1 MKKKVIIIVGIVLVL
16 ILLIVGKKSG
26 WWGNQPK
33 GKEVEVK
40 QITRNSLTQKVSA
53 TGKIQPELEI
63 KISSEV
69 SGEIIELPVVEG
81 QMVEKGDLLVRINPD
96 IYQSVL
102 NRSVASLENIKSSLR
117 QAEANFKENEA
128 SFERNQK
135 LFEKG
140 VISRAEWDK
149 AVSAYDIAKA
159 NKESAKYSVQS
170 AMASVSEAQDN
181 LKRTSIYAPASGT
194 ISKLN
199 VELGERVVGTVQ
211 MTGTEIMRV
220 ANLSSMEV
228 EVDVNE
234 SDIVKVN
241 INDRATIE
249 VDAYPKK
256 NFEGRVTNIANTAN
270 ATASVEQVTNF
281 KVKIHIDEASYQ
293 ALLTGKKQGYSP
305 FRPGMTA
312 TVDILTTECN
322 DVVTVPV
329 SAIVMKLIKE
339 ISKDSLIK
347 EKDDKRQEAV
357 FVVKDGKALLK
368 AVSTGIQDNTDIEIL
383 SGVEAGEQ
391 IIVGP
396 YNLVSRILKSGDE
409 VRVKV
414 IDEKSE
420 NK

>member
-81 QMVEKGDLLVRINPD
+81 QMVKKGDLLVRINPD

-312 TVDILTTECN
+312 TVDILTTERN

-329 SAIVMKLIKE
+329 SAIVMKSIKE

-409 VRVKV
+409 VRVKI

>member
-16 ILLIVGKKSG
+16 VLLIVGKKSG

-81 QMVEKGDLLVRINPD
+81 QMVKKGDLLVRINPD

-312 TVDILTTECN
+312 TVDILTTERN

-329 SAIVMKLIKE
+329 SAIVMKSIKE

>member
-81 QMVEKGDLLVRINPD
+81 QMVKKGDLLVRINPD

-312 TVDILTTECN
+312 TVDILTTERN

-329 SAIVMKLIKE
+329 SAIVMKSIKE

-414 IDEKSE
+414 IDEKSQ

>member
-81 QMVEKGDLLVRINPD
+81 QMVKKGDLLVRINPD

-312 TVDILTTECN
+312 TVDILTTKRN

-329 SAIVMKLIKE
+329 SAIVMKSIKA

>member
-81 QMVEKGDLLVRINPD
+81 QMVKKGDLLVRINPD

-312 TVDILTTECN
+312 TVDILTTERN

-329 SAIVMKLIKE
+329 SAIVMKSIKE
-339 ISKDSLIK
+339 ISRDSLIK

>member
-81 QMVEKGDLLVRINPD
+81 QMVKKGDLLVRINPD

-102 NRSVASLENIKSSLR
+102 NRSVAGLENIKSSLR
-117 QAEANFKENEA
+117 QAEANLKENEA
-128 SFERNQK
+128 SFERSQK

-159 NKESAKYSVQS
+159 NRESAKYSVQS

-256 NFEGRVTNIANTAN
+256 TFEGRVTNIANTAN
-270 ATASVEQVTNF
+270 ATTSVEQVTNF

-312 TVDILTTECN
+312 TVDILTTERN

-329 SAIVMKLIKE
+329 SAIVMKSVKE
-339 ISKDSLIK
+339 ITKDSLIK

>member
-312 TVDILTTECN
+312 TVDILTTERN

>member
-40 QITRNSLTQKVSA
+40 QITHNSLTQKVSA

-81 QMVEKGDLLVRINPD
+81 QMVKKGDLLVRINPD

-312 TVDILTTECN
+312 TVDILTTERN

-329 SAIVMKLIKE
+329 SAIVMKSIKE

>member
-81 QMVEKGDLLVRINPD
+81 QMVKKGDLLVRINPD

-241 INDRATIE
+241 INHRATIE

-312 TVDILTTECN
+312 TVDILTTERN

-329 SAIVMKLIKE
+329 SAIVMKSIKE

-409 VRVKV
+409 VRIKV